1 MMDLN
6 DLEVLLKSSVPMI
19 RIESREE
26 NRIIG
31 LFERVITRLT
41 RPFYRWSVT
50 EGLKRMDVDK
60 PAQLHNN
67 KPLEL
72 LTQIKM
78 TRHAGVY
85 LLLDFHPFLEEPV
98 NIRLLKDIA
107 QQHVDVPHTLVFIS
121 HEVNLPAEL
130 DHYCVPYEMA
140 LPGVGKIEEIIRKEA
155 RAWSRLNQDL
165 RIVVEKDLLQ
175 QLINS
180 VSGLP
185 VDDVSRLIRS
195 AIRNDGVLTHSDL
208 SEITQAKFKLL
219 NLSGVLSF
227 EYDMAEFAEV
237 GGLINLK
244 KWLAMRKEIFTT
256 SESAPG
262 LDPPK
267 GMLLLGVQGCG
278 KSLAAKAVAGNW
290 GVPLL
295 RLDFGTLYNKYHG
308 ETEKNL
314 RESLKTAEVMAPCV
328 LWIDEIEKGISLG
341 DNDGGVSRRILGT
354 LLTWM
359 AEKKQNVFIVATAN
373 DIHALPPE
381 LLRKGRFDEIF
392 FVDLP
397 DAETR
402 ELIFRI
408 HLEKRAQDPKKFNL
422 KSLAEKSPGFS
433 GSEIE
438 QAVVSSLYRAYAGK
452 ENLSDTEIIRELKM
466 TKPLSVVMAE
476 QIAAL
481 REWASDRTV
490 RAN

>member
-1 MMDLN
+1 
-6 DLEVLLKSSVPMI
+6 
-19 RIESREE
+19 
-26 NRIIG
+26 
-31 LFERVITRLT
+31 
-41 RPFYRWSVT
+41 
-50 EGLKRMDVDK
+50 
-60 PAQLHNN
+60 
-67 KPLEL
+67 
-72 LTQIKM
+72 
-78 TRHAGVY
+78 
-85 LLLDFHPFLEEPV
+85 
-98 NIRLLKDIA
+98 DIA

-165 RIVVEKDLLQ
+165 RIVVDKDLLQ

-185 VDDVSRLIRS
+185 VDDVRRLIRS

-227 EYDMAEFAEV
+227 EYDMARFAEV
-237 GGLINLK
+237 GGLKNLK
-244 KWLAMRKEIFTT
+244 KWLAMRKEIFAT

-408 HLEKRAQDPKKFNL
+408 HLEKRAQDPKEFDL
-422 KSLAEKSPGFS
+422 KLLAEKSPGFS

-452 ENLSDTEIIRELKM
+452 EKLSDTEIIRELEM

-481 REWASDRTV
+481 REWARDRTV

>member
-1 MMDLN
+1 MKDLN

-78 TRHAGVY
+78 TRQAGVY

-165 RIVVEKDLLQ
+165 RIVVDKDLLQ

-195 AIRNDGVLTHSDL
+195 AIRDDGVLTHSDL
-208 SEITQAKFKLL
+208 AEITQAKFKLL

-227 EYDMAEFAEV
+227 EYDMARFAEV
-237 GGLINLK
+237 GGLKNLK
-244 KWLAMRKEIFTT
+244 KWLAMRKEIFAT

-408 HLEKRAQDPKKFNL
+408 HLEKRAQDPKEFNL
-422 KSLAEKSPGFS
+422 KSLAEKSHGFS

-452 ENLSDTEIIRELKM
+452 EKLSDTEIIRELEM

-481 REWASDRTV
+481 REWAGDRTV

>member
-1 MMDLN
+1 MKDLN

-31 LFERVITRLT
+31 LFERVITRLI

-78 TRHAGVY
+78 TRQASVY

-155 RAWSRLNQDL
+155 RAWSRMNQDL
-165 RIVVEKDLLQ
+165 RIVVDKDLLQ

-227 EYDMAEFAEV
+227 EYDMARFAEV
-237 GGLINLK
+237 GGLKYLK
-244 KWLAMRKEIFTT
+244 KWLAMRKEIFAT
-256 SESAPG
+256 SKSVPG

-408 HLEKRAQDPKKFNL
+408 HLEKRAQDPKEFNL
-422 KSLAEKSPGFS
+422 KSLAKKSLGFS

-452 ENLSDTEIIRELKM
+452 EKLSDAEIIRELKM
-466 TKPLSVVMAE
+466 TKPLSVIMAE

-481 REWASDRTV
+481 REWARDRTV

>member
-78 TRHAGVY
+78 TRQAGVY

-98 NIRLLKDIA
+98 NIRLLK
-107 QQHVDVPHTLVFIS
+107 
-121 HEVNLPAEL
+121 
-130 DHYCVPYEMA
+130 
-140 LPGVGKIEEIIRKEA
+140 EIIRKEA

-165 RIVVEKDLLQ
+165 RIVVDKDLLQ

-195 AIRNDGVLTHSDL
+195 AIRNDGVLTYSDL

-227 EYDMAEFAEV
+227 EYDVARFAEV
-237 GGLINLK
+237 GGLKNLK
-244 KWLAMRKEIFTT
+244 KWLALRKEIFTT

-278 KSLAAKAVAGNW
+278 KSLAAKAVAGLVN
-290 GVPLL
+290 
-295 RLDFGTLYNKYHG
+295 
-308 ETEKNL
+308 EK
-314 RESLKTAEVMAPCV
+314 
-328 LWIDEIEKGISLG
+328 
-341 DNDGGVSRRILGT
+341 
-354 LLTWM
+354 
-359 AEKKQNVFIVATAN
+359 
-373 DIHALPPE
+373 
-381 LLRKGRFDEIF
+381 
-392 FVDLP
+392 
-397 DAETR
+397 
-402 ELIFRI
+402 
-408 HLEKRAQDPKKFNL
+408 
-422 KSLAEKSPGFS
+422 LAESP
-433 GSEIE
+433 
-438 QAVVSSLYRAYAGK
+438 VSDPTL
-452 ENLSDTEIIRELKM
+452 
-466 TKPLSVVMAE
+466 
-476 QIAAL
+476 
-481 REWASDRTV
+481 
-490 RAN
+490 